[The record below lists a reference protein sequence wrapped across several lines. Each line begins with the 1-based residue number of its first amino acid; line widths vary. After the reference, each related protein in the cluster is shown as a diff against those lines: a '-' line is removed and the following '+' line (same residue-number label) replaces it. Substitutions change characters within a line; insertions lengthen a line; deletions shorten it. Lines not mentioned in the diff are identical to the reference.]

1 MNNTNILTMNNVY
14 TTIGIRPIIVGRSS
28 GTGGGDY
35 SLRDNR
41 NIRQKTPAECGMSG
55 TATDGADKKQASDLQ
70 ITAAS

>member
-1 MNNTNILTMNNVY
+1 MFILRSAYV
-14 TTIGIRPIIVGRSS
+14 RSS
-28 GTGGGDY
+28 SAAAAAPGGGDY